1 MSEWSGLHADGDIVS
16 VAWLPEFGWDSILP
30 PNRAVLLS
38 PPIFIP
44 HHLQLPGCRAF
55 PFSSC
60 KALCIRTP
68 WRATSC
74 VPGGSMSGVQ
84 AEWALRRTP
93 SPREGGSGRSGPLL

>member
-1 MSEWSGLHADGDIVS
+1 MSDGDIVS
-16 VAWLPEFGWDSILP
+16 VPGFLSLGGSHVAPRFNFAPI
-30 PNRAVLLS
+30 RAVLLS

-55 PFSSC
+55 PFSSSC

-74 VPGGSMSGVQ
+74 APGGSMSGVQ

-93 SPREGGSGRSGPLL
+93 GLGEGGSGRSGPLL